1 MNIVISFII
10 GNMSGLLLGVMLM
23 CMLAVAK
30 GGDE

>member
-23 CMLAVAK
+23 CLLAVAK

>member
-10 GNMSGLLLGVMLM
+10 GNMSGLFLGVMLM
-23 CMLAVAK
+23 CVLAITK